1 MPSSEF
7 IALVDMLR
15 TQRKPNQT
23 VEQQRENEKKIVA
36 MLPPPPGLQIETDDA
51 QGVPVEWTT
60 PPNLASDVVLFY
72 LHGGGYCMGSIET
85 HRGLVGRLAIAGGMK
100 ALSVAYRLAPEHPF
114 PAAVDDAVQA
124 YRWLRK
130 KLGDA
135 ARIVVAG
142 DSAGGGLAIAT
153 TLVLRDAGD
162 VLPVALVCLSPS
174 TDLAKEGASFK
185 SRAGIDPLVTPE
197 GSSVLADHYLAGA
210 DPRTPLASPLYADYA
225 GLPPMLILV
234 GTAEILHDDSVR
246 LADRAREAGIEV
258 ELIVGEDMIHIWPF
272 FAAIVP
278 ESREAIDRIGEYLRR
293 NVG

>member
-7 IALVDMLR
+7 VALVDMLR
-15 TQRKPNQT
+15 ASRKPNQS

-36 MLPPPPGLQIETDDA
+36 KLPPPPGLHIEADDA

-60 PPNLASDVVLFY
+60 PPELASDVVLFY
-72 LHGGGYCMGSIET
+72 LHGGGYCTGSIET
-85 HRGLVGRLAIAGGMK
+85 HRGLVGRLAISGGMK
-100 ALSVAYRLAPEHPF
+100 ALSVGYRLAPEHPF

-135 ARIVVAG
+135 ERIVVAG

-153 TLVLRDAGD
+153 AVVLRDSGD
-162 VLPVALVCLSPS
+162 VPPAALVCLSPS

-185 SRAGIDPLVTPE
+185 NRAEIDPLVTPE

-210 DPRTPLASPLYADYA
+210 DPKTPLASPLYAEYA

-234 GTAEILHDDSVR
+234 GTAEILHDDSIRVV
-246 LADRAREAGIEV
+246 DRAREAGIAV
-258 ELIVGEDMIHIWPF
+258 DLIIGEDMIHIWPF
-272 FAAIVP
+272 FAAVVP
-278 ESREAIDRIGEYLRR
+278 ESREAIDRIGDYLRR
-293 NVG
+293 KVG